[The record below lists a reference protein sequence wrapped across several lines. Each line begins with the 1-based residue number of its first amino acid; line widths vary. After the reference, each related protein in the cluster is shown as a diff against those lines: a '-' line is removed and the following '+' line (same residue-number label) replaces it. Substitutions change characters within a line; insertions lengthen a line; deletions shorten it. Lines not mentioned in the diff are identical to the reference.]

1 MNTKPAAV
9 IVSILFFSVWFQ
21 NGHTARAEV
30 VLNGGG
36 ATFPYPLYDKWFA
49 AFAKLDPTV
58 RFSYRKVGS
67 GEGQKLITSQ
77 AVDFGASDAPM
88 SGEALANAPG
98 KILHVPTVGGAAVI
112 IFNLH
117 NVKELQLDGPTLAAI
132 YLGKITRWKDP
143 GITQQNPGVKIPDE
157 EITVVHR
164 SDGSGTSYIFTDYL
178 RSVSA
183 EWNLKVGR
191 YLSVNWPI
199 GAGLT
204 GSEAVAAY
212 VKNTPGAIGFVELLY
227 AIQNQLTYAS
237 IKNAAGNYIKA
248 STDSIMAAISA
259 VTVPDD
265 FRISV
270 VNAPGPDPYPIAGV
284 TWLLVYENSQDAVK
298 AKKLAAF
305 LTWAETEGQKMARDL
320 NFAPLPENVQSRVLS
335 AIHSIA
341 PDGPQ

>member
-1 MNTKPAAV
+1 MNSKPVAV
-9 IVSILFFSVWFQ
+9 IVSILFFSVGFL

-67 GEGQKLITSQ
+67 GEGQKLVTNQ
-77 AVDFGASDAPM
+77 AIDFGASDAPM

-98 KILHVPTVGGAAVI
+98 KILHVPTVGGADVI

-117 NVKELQLDGPTLAAI
+117 NVKELQLDGSTLAAI

-143 GITQQNPGVKIPDE
+143 AITQQNPGVKIPDE

-178 RSVSA
+178 RSVSP
-183 EWNLKVGR
+183 EWKLKVGR
-191 YLSVNWPI
+191 DLSVNWPI

-237 IKNAAGNYIKA
+237 IKNPAGNYIKA
-248 STDSIMAAISA
+248 STDSITAAISA

-265 FRISV
+265 FRVS
-270 VNAPGPDPYPIAGV
+270 
-284 TWLLVYENSQDAVK
+284 
-298 AKKLAAF
+298 
-305 LTWAETEGQKMARDL
+305 
-320 NFAPLPENVQSRVLS
+320 
-335 AIHSIA
+335 
-341 PDGPQ
+341 